1 MIAHWLS
8 SSSIVFLQTP
18 APCRKY
24 QTPSLNDLITTDL
37 NQTDLIKTDLIK
49 TDLINVQGRM
59 SGEVLK
65 TYYLGSP

>member
-24 QTPSLNDLITTDL
+24 QTPRLNDLITTDL
-37 NQTDLIKTDLIK
+37 NQTDLIK